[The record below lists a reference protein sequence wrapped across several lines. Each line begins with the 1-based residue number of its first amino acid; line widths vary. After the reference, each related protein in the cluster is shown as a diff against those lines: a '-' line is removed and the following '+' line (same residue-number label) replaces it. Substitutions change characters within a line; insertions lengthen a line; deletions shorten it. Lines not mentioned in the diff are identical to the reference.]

1 MGEHQG
7 RRRVQACI
15 VAACLVAASLF
26 IAPPAG
32 ATQPGTP
39 QAWGANPFGQLGDG
53 TTTAHPS
60 PLPVS
65 GLSDVVDL
73 AGGRGHAIALRSTGA
88 VVGWGQ
94 NNNGQV
100 GDGTT
105 TNRPLPTPVTG
116 LSNVIE
122 VATGHYHSMALRS
135 DGTVWTWGM
144 NTSGQLGDGTTT
156 RRTRPVQVTGLT
168 NVIHIAGGRDMS
180 YALRSDGTVWAW
192 GLNTDGE
199 LGDGTT
205 TMRTRPVQVNGL
217 TDVIGIAG
225 GRDHGLAIRSDGTVW
240 SWGDNQYGQL
250 GDGLVPDRSTPA
262 QVPGL
267 SNVVQVAAGAHHSV
281 ALRSNGTVSTWGR
294 NNLGQLGDGTT
305 MLRRLPVP
313 VNGLTGVT
321 AIGCGRDHVLA
332 VLGDGTVRAW
342 GRNDFHQLGDGTT
355 TNRTSPV
362 VVNGLTNAVEAHG
375 GQDYSVAL
383 TVQGDPDTAPPT
395 TPGQPSGQSVTAGT
409 IDLTWAASQD
419 DVSTTLTYRVFRD
432 GAFAG
437 STTSASMTTVGFTD
451 TGLAAGS
458 THSYTVIARDAALND
473 SAESMASDPITVVS
487 SPAPIF
493 ADDFSSGTF
502 AAWTTVTRLTI
513 DGSSGSPSPPS
524 ARAQVSGLS
533 AFARKTI
540 TSTSGPICISERVNV
555 QSQGANAVILGRLLT
570 SSGAGII
577 RVTVNASGALQ
588 LYSDVSAV
596 TRSSGVALGSGWI
609 SVEACGSVGSS
620 SLWDLYRNGVR
631 IVNGW
636 STNTGTTPVGQVQVG
651 DNTAKTVTMNLDDV
665 VVDGAAG

>member
-1 MGEHQG
+1 MVTHQ
-7 RRRVQACI
+7 RRRARGGI
-15 VAACLVAASLF
+15 AALCVVVASLVV
-26 IAPPAG
+26 APQAG
-32 ATQPGTP
+32 AAEPGTP
-39 QAWGANPFGQLGDG
+39 ETWGANPFGQLGDG

-60 PLPVS
+60 PLPVT
-65 GLSDVVDL
+65 GLADVVDL
-73 AGGRGHAIALRSTGA
+73 AGGRGHVIALRSTGT

-94 NNNGQV
+94 NSNGQV
-100 GDGTT
+100 GDGST
-105 TNRPLPTPVTG
+105 TNRLLPVPITG

-156 RRTRPVQVTGLT
+156 RRTRPVQVSGLT
-168 NVIHIAGGRDMS
+168 DVTHIAGGRDMS

-205 TMRTRPVQVNGL
+205 TMRTRPVQVSGL
-217 TDVIGIAG
+217 TNVIGIAG
-225 GRDHGLAIRSDGTVW
+225 GRDHGLAIRADGTAW

-250 GDGLVPDRSTPA
+250 GDGSTPDRSIPV

-267 SNVVQVAAGAHHSV
+267 SDVVQVAAGAHHSV
-281 ALRSNGTVSTWGR
+281 ALRANGTVSTWGR

-305 MLRRLPVP
+305 TLRRLPVP
-313 VNGLTGVT
+313 VNGLSGVT
-321 AIGCGRDHVLA
+321 VIGSGRDHVLA
-332 VLGDGTVRAW
+332 VLGDGTARAW
-342 GRNDFHQLGDGTT
+342 GRNDFRQLGDGTT

-362 VVNGLTNAVEAHG
+362 VVNGLTDAVEVHG

-383 TVQGDPDTAPPT
+383 TVPGEPDMTPPT
-395 TPGQPSGQSVTAGT
+395 TPGQPSGQSLAPGS
-409 IDLTWAASQD
+409 IALTWDASHD

-432 GAFAG
+432 GVFASSTISA
-437 STTSASMTTVGFTD
+437 STTTVSFTD

-458 THSYTVIARDAALND
+458 THTYTVVARDASLND
-473 SAESMASDPITVVS
+473 SDASPVSDPITVVS
-487 SPAPIF
+487 SPPPIF

-502 AAWTTVTRLTI
+502 AAWTSVTRLTI
-513 DGSSGSPSPPS
+513 DGASGSPSPPS

-533 AFARKTI
+533 AFARRTI
-540 TSTSGPICISERVNV
+540 ASTSGPICLSERVNV
-555 QSQGANAVILGRLLT
+555 QSQGTNAVILGRLLT
-570 SSGAGII
+570 PSAGGII

-588 LYSDVSAV
+588 LYSDVAGV
-596 TRSSGVALGSGWI
+596 TRSSGVALGSGWV
-609 SVEACGSVGSS
+609 SVELCGSVGSS
-620 SLWDLYRNGVR
+620 SVWDLYRNGVR

-636 STNTGTTPVGQVQVG
+636 STNTGTTPIGQVQIG

-665 VVDGAAG
+665 VVDGSAG